1 MISFSPSQLLLA
13 WREIWYIK
21 HRTQT
26 LLISIP
32 IIGAS
37 LGGSLV
43 VNPPATQ
50 EPRQMRIWSL
60 GWEDPLVE
68 KNGNPLQ
75 SSFLETLM
83 EEEPGGLQSIVSQRV
98 VQDWSDLA
106 AAAAFL
112 LLLSYSFLTLHAIIV
127 HYHSLL
133 SYRNHWIR
141 RNMMIIPV

>member
-13 WREIWYIK
+13 WREIRYVK

-26 LLISIP
+26 LLMSIP

-37 LGGSLV
+37 PGGSSV
-43 VNPPATQ
+43 MNPPAMQ
-50 EPRQMRIWSL
+50 EPRQMWIWSL
-60 GWEDPLVE
+60 GWEDPLEE

-75 SSFLETLM
+75 YSFLETLM

-98 VQDWSDLA
+98 VHDWSDLA

-112 LLLSYSFLTLHAIIV
+112 LLLSYFLSDSAC
-127 HYHSLL
+127 HYSSLPL
-133 SYRNHWIR
+133 LT
-141 RNMMIIPV
+141 VL